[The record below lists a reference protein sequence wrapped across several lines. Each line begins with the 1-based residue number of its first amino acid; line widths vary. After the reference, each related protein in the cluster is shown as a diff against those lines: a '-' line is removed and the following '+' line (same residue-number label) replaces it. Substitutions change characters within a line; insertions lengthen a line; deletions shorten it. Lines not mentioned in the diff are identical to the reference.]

1 MQKIAETYPTVSIG
15 SYPNTQRDGPKLF
28 TTKLTFDGRDPEA
41 IAAAVKAV
49 KEAVADTFDE
59 LPAGANQ

>member
-1 MQKIAETYPTVSIG
+1 MSIG